1 MKTFLFIL
9 FIILTVIFS
18 ELLSLYLEDI
28 TAYMGGFTIALFIII
43 KLSDFMERKLAME
56 WWNNLSILIKIP
68 LAQKYV
74 NRSNPDSL
82 TGREIELIYNQE
94 HKPINV

>member
-1 MKTFLFIL
+1 MKTILFIL
-9 FIILTVIFS
+9 FIVLAVCIS
-18 ELLSLYLEDI
+18 ELLCLYLEDT
-28 TAYMGGFTIALFIII
+28 TAYMGGFTLSLFITT
-43 KLSDFMERKLAME
+43 KLLNCMERKLAME
-56 WWNNLSILIKIP
+56 WWNNLSIMVKIP

>member
-1 MKTFLFIL
+1 
-9 FIILTVIFS
+9 
-18 ELLSLYLEDI
+18 
-28 TAYMGGFTIALFIII
+28 
-43 KLSDFMERKLAME
+43 MERQLAMD

-82 TGREIELIYNQE
+82 TGKEIELIYNQE